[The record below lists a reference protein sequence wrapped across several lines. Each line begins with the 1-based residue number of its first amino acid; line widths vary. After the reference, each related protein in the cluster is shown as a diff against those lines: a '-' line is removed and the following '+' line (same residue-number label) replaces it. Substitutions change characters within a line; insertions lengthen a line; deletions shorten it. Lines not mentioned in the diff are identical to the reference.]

1 MLKMHSSFRLYLMH
15 GNLSAVTNSV
25 SILALITFADSS
37 AHVSF
42 TVLSLSQRGIEFSI
56 RWWEDNIST
65 DIIKQYKK
73 EIGMVMV
80 MMMKWDVCS
89 LLLLLQLWTTL
100 KIALAYILHA
110 YKRKTFC
117 ANVILEHT
125 KTCNLHMSMRLDKYS
140 MMILKL
146 A

>member
-37 AHVSF
+37 AHVPF

-80 MMMKWDVCS
+80 MMKWDVCS

-100 KIALAYILHA
+100 KIALAYIYYMH
-110 YKRKTFC
+110 T
-117 ANVILEHT
+117 NV
-125 KTCNLHMSMRLDKYS
+125 
-140 MMILKL
+140 KL
-146 A
+146 FVQMLYLSIQKHVTYTWVWDWISTQWWY

>member
-1 MLKMHSSFRLYLMH
+1 MH
-15 GNLSAVTNSV
+15 GNLSAVTNSA

-42 TVLSLSQRGIEFSI
+42 TVFSLSPSGIEFSI

-110 YKRKTFC
+110 YKRKNFC
-117 ANVILEHT
+117 ANVILEHYE
-125 KTCNLHMSMRLDKYS
+125 NM
-140 MMILKL
+140 
-146 A
+146 

>member
-1 MLKMHSSFRLYLMH
+1 MNLVYHNLRHQLIIFVWCAKNALQLQIILNAWQFICSNKFCFHPCVNYICRFFSSCFLY
-15 GNLSAVTNSV
+15 
-25 SILALITFADSS
+25 
-37 AHVSF
+37 SF
-42 TVLSLSQRGIEFSI
+42 FFISKGIEFSI

-100 KIALAYILHA
+100 KIALAYILHT
-110 YKRKTFC
+110 YKPENVC
-117 ANVILEHT
+117 ANVILEHY
-125 KTCNLHMSMRLDKYS
+125 KNM
-140 MMILKL
+140 
-146 A
+146 

>member
-1 MLKMHSSFRLYLMH
+1 MHSSFRLYLMH
-15 GNLSAVTNSV
+15 GNLSAVTNSA

-42 TVLSLSQRGIEFSI
+42 TVFSLSPSGIEFSI

-73 EIGMVMV
+73 EIWMEMVMV

-100 KIALAYILHA
+100 KIALAYILHTF
-110 YKRKTFC
+110 KRKTFC
-117 ANVILEHT
+117 ATVILEHY
-125 KTCNLHMSMRLDKYS
+125 KNM
-140 MMILKL
+140 
-146 A
+146 